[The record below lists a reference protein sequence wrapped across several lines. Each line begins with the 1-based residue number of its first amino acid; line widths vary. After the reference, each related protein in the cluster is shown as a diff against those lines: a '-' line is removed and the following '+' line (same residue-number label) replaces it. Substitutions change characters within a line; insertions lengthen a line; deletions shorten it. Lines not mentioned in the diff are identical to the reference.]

1 MGLQRVCLESN
12 LQIQEILPIRANQGQ
27 GHTLS
32 RETVQCCIP
41 AFLVLRE
48 GLELVLM
55 CLHSYMCYL
64 CMLAEVYSRCACV
77 HVFACLHNALQ
88 SNVTSNH
95 VAFMPYTDACPHT
108 LRVAAP
114 VHTC

>member
-32 RETVQCCIP
+32 RETIQGCIP
-41 AFLVLRE
+41 ASLVLRE
-48 GLELVLM
+48 GLELVFM

-64 CMLAEVYSRCACV
+64 CMLAHVYSRCACV
-77 HVFACLHNALQ
+77 RFAYA
-88 SNVTSNH
+88 
-95 VAFMPYTDACPHT
+95 
-108 LRVAAP
+108 
-114 VHTC
+114 